1 MAILN
6 RLPCLILCVLLG
18 GILPARLEAVTYS
31 AVSSGEVERL
41 VLTFPSGVPAF
52 AVSRTGEREV
62 ILRFDET
69 AWAREKRPA
78 DSEVKGRLI
87 RFLHH
92 VTGGVR
98 VTMADKAFGYV
109 AEEGPGANQ
118 LQLTVFVDSMGSRW
132 TAADRTQVALR
143 QPRPL
148 DAPEPD
154 QPPRRDN
161 GQPSAVMNATAAP
174 AAPRPAEKVPGP
186 TVATPV
192 PAGAAV
198 ASASQANLAP
208 TSEAAGLAPEKP
220 QAAAPNPVEKNPAA
234 TAAAPA
240 LSGSAAVSAS
250 QAKPAPAPVTATRA
264 PENPKAAVPTAGK
277 PFYSVSYSLRA
288 PIRSVG
294 PEEATTYSTTP
305 VIGQGPKVAMNIA
318 PVRGQAKQP
327 EASAGSTAAAPAVS
341 APPASPTPSSPK
353 DAPAPQV
360 VSAAGQPGTEAKAAV
375 QAPSNPQAGST
386 ASEGQAKSATGPA
399 SGTEQAD
406 GLAEDKTAATAAA
419 KDTDDVGPVDEKG
432 KPILT
437 HEEQY
442 QVAVR
447 HFINSEYKEAIE
459 VYKQL
464 RANPEVKGNMREEV
478 LHNLAQAS
486 YNLYRDTLRDH
497 FHEVVGALEAAIN
510 FKPDSEKVPQAL
522 LQLGLAHL
530 RVDNIPEASAYFKIL
545 TEKYPQDL
553 NIPYIDFYW
562 GDYYYRKGKYREA
575 ADAYQVVVQD
585 HPDSPIIRDASLG
598 LARSLEKLEYYEQ
611 AYQIVDFID
620 KRWPRFYI
628 EDPEFLRLSGELA
641 NRLQKFGEA
650 KDDLWNYYNMQP
662 AATGNDVILARIG
675 DIYLRAGQRNAARD
689 IYRTVA
695 SRYPEDEGGLVAKM
709 RLAEEGIYDSPTLDQ
724 MYKVFDRPFN
734 LRPEEIYTQIV
745 RKYPKSA
752 LAPLAQLKLSMWH
765 LFNNRYLDT
774 LADVNTMLRLF
785 PSSELTPKAL
795 DVGLKAFEQN
805 ARHMA
810 QEENFARIVDT
821 WDRYPF
827 LAKRGDSLSPQT
839 RLLVATSMSSVGRP
853 GDALEIAKPLLA
865 GAMQG
870 ESSQGAMMLAV
881 HIYLEEEAWGQI
893 EAMSKVVEKW
903 NLPPERRRQFDFS
916 LALALENLGKPEM
929 SLPIWTKLA
938 GDMQLETEQRGYAL
952 YYMSRAAA
960 QKEDFRN
967 QYLYSH
973 EALNLFLQSGR
984 DKEKVK
990 DCLLSLV
997 EVCRKVNQLEQAL
1010 HWALEYDKRIT
1021 DADPEWPASRFR
1033 LAEIHRGLGNDG
1045 EWRRNLNELIK
1056 KKPDSLF
1063 GRMAA
1068 STFESMALER
1078 KVDRYRPEIDE
1089 ATGR

>member
-1 MAILN
+1 MRSKSVAILN
-6 RLPCLILCVLLG
+6 RRLCLILCVLLG
-18 GILPARLEAVTYS
+18 SALPARLEAVTYS
-31 AVSSGEVERL
+31 AVSSGDVERL
-41 VLTFPSGVPAF
+41 VLTFPAGIPAF
-52 AVSRTGEREV
+52 AVSRTGEREI
-62 ILRFDET
+62 ILHFDEA
-69 AWAREKRPA
+69 AWKREKRPA

-92 VTGGVR
+92 VPDGVR

-109 AEEGPGANQ
+109 AEEGPEANQ
-118 LQLTVFVDSMGSRW
+118 LQLTVFVDSMGTRW
-132 TAADRTQVALR
+132 TAADRATVALH
-143 QPRPL
+143 QPRTMT
-148 DAPEPD
+148 APEPA
-154 QPPRRDN
+154 QPARPEA
-161 GQPSAVMNATAAP
+161 GQPSLARNAPAASAGNAAP
-174 AAPRPAEKVPGP
+174 AAPKPAEQIPAA
-186 TVATPV
+186 TAATPAPAEAAPAPAGQADSV
-192 PAGAAV
+192 PASAPAPMT
-198 ASASQANLAP
+198 ASA
-208 TSEAAGLAPEKP
+208 APEKP
-220 QAAAPNPVEKNPAA
+220 QAAAQAA
-234 TAAAPA
+234 GPGVQAA
-240 LSGSAAVSAS
+240 G
-250 QAKPAPAPVTATRA
+250 RA
-264 PENPKAAVPTAGK
+264 FFSVP
-277 PFYSVSYSLRA
+277 YSLRA
-288 PIRSVG
+288 PIRVVG
-294 PEEATTYSTTP
+294 PEEATIYSTTP
-305 VIGQGPKVAMNIA
+305 VIGQGPKMAMNIT
-318 PVRGQAKQP
+318 PVQGQAKQP
-327 EASAGSTAAAPAVS
+327 VTANGSGTPAPAAPA
-341 APPASPTPSSPK
+341 APALQA
-353 DAPAPQV
+353 APAP
-360 VSAAGQPGTEAKAAV
+360 APAGQPAAEVKPAQASAALQAAPSASQDKAA
-375 QAPSNPQAGST
+375 QPG
-386 ASEGQAKSATGPA
+386 TGPA
-399 SGTEQAD
+399 PGVEQAA
-406 GLAEDKTAATAAA
+406 GATGATGSMAGDKKPAAA
-419 KDTDDVGPVDEKG
+419 GAQEADDTGPVDEHG

-437 HEEQY
+437 YEEQY

-447 HFINSEYKEAIE
+447 HYINSEYKEAIE

-464 RANPEVKGNMREEV
+464 RANPAVKGAMREEV
-478 LHNLAQAS
+478 LYNLAQAS

-497 FHEVVGALEAAIN
+497 FHEVVGAFEAAIN

-530 RVDNIPEASAYFKIL
+530 RVDNLPEAGAYFKIL
-545 TEKYPQDL
+545 TDKYPQDT

-585 HPDSPIIRDASLG
+585 HPDTPIIRDASLG

-662 AATGNDVILARIG
+662 AATGNDVVLARIG

-695 SRYPEDEGGLVAKM
+695 TRYPEDEGGLVAKM

-765 LFNNRYLDT
+765 LFNNRYWDA

-785 PSSELTPKAL
+785 PSSELTAKAV
-795 DVGLKAFEQN
+795 DVGLKAFEQG
-805 ARHMA
+805 AKLMA

-821 WDRYPF
+821 WDRNPF
-827 LAKRGDSLSPQT
+827 LVKRGDALSPQT
-839 RLLVATSMSSVGRP
+839 RLLVATSMNAVGRP

-881 HIYLEEEAWGQI
+881 QIYLEEEAWGQI
-893 EAMSKVVEKW
+893 EALSKVIEKW

-916 LALALENLGKPEM
+916 LALALENLGKPEL

-938 GDMQLETEQRGYAL
+938 ADMQLEPEQRGYAL
-952 YYMSRAAA
+952 YYMARAAA

-973 EALNLFLQSGR
+973 EALNLFLQTGR

-997 EVCRKVNQLEQAL
+997 EVCRKVHQLEQAL
-1010 HWALEYDKRIT
+1010 HWALEYDKHIT

-1033 LAEIHRGLGNDG
+1033 LAEIHRGLGNDA
-1045 EWRRNLNELIK
+1045 EWKRHLNELIK

-1068 STFESMALER
+1068 STLESMALER
-1078 KVDRYRPEIDE
+1078 KVDRYRPEMDE
-1089 ATGR
+1089 ASGR

>member
-62 ILRFDET
+62 ILRFDEM

-118 LQLTVFVDSMGSRW
+118 LQLTVFVDSMGSQW

-154 QPPRRDN
+154 QSPRSDGGQSSPAKVVTAKPADN
-161 GQPSAVMNATAAP
+161 AAPTASKPVEKIPAATAEAP
-174 AAPRPAEKVPGP
+174 ALPGP
-186 TVATPV
+186 AIVSAKQ
-192 PAGAAV
+192 AGP
-198 ASASQANLAP
+198 ASATETASV
-208 TSEAAGLAPEKP
+208 APERP
-220 QAAAPNPVEKNPAA
+220 QAAAQ
-234 TAAAPA
+234 TAD
-240 LSGSAAVSAS
+240 S
-250 QAKPAPAPVTATRA
+250 T
-264 PENPKAAVPTAGK
+264 VPTAGR
-277 PFYSVSYSLRA
+277 PFFSVPYSLRA
-288 PIRSVG
+288 PIRAVG

-318 PVRGQAKQP
+318 PVQGQAKQP
-327 EASAGSTAAAPAVS
+327 EASVGPTAAAPAVQ
-341 APPASPTPSSPK
+341 APPAPSSIK
-353 DAPAPQV
+353 DAPAPQAV
-360 VSAAGQPGTEAKAAV
+360 PAAGPAGTETKPAV
-375 QAPSNPQAGST
+375 QASPVPQASST
-386 ASEGQAKSATGPA
+386 APEGQTAKPVTEPA
-399 SGTEQAD
+399 SGTEQAEGVAD
-406 GLAEDKTAATAAA
+406 DKTTATAA
-419 KDTDDVGPVDEKG
+419 KETDDTGPVDEKG
-432 KPILT
+432 KPILS
-437 HEEQY
+437 HEELY

-510 FKPDSEKVPQAL
+510 FKPDSEKVPGAL

-545 TEKYPQDL
+545 TDKYPQDL

-695 SRYPEDEGGLVAKM
+695 ARYPEDEGGLVAKM

-765 LFNNRYLDT
+765 LFSNRYLDT

-938 GDMQLETEQRGYAL
+938 ADMQLETEQRGYAL
-952 YYMSRAAA
+952 YYMSRASA

-1089 ATGR
+1089 AAGR